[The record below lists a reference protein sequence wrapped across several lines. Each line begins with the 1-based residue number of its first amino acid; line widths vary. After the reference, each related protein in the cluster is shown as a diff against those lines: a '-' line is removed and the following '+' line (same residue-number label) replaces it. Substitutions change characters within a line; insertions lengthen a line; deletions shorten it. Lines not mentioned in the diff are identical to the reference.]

1 MKDRGEDLRQ
11 LEHVLPLAFAFLLP
25 YVDYGLILLLSL
37 FSFFYA
43 AFISPHWIR
52 VTTRDSEREAGFSPG
67 KLYYA
72 FGILM
77 LLLLFRERLHV
88 AAAVWAVLAVG
99 DAVSNLVGRRWPWI
113 PLPYN
118 REKSLTGSIG
128 FFLAAAAGSWTLLVW
143 NLPEDDGSSSVTL
156 AACCLF
162 GSLVCALAESLP
174 NLVDDN
180 LVIVVAGAG
189 IFPLLL
195 GVPDLIPGLAAPWSH
210 AVGVNLLLAGLS
222 LMVGWISW
230 RGAAAGVVLG
240 IGVFLSAGPP
250 GYAVLCL
257 FFFLGG
263 LSTRLGR
270 KRKEA
275 LGVAEENLGRRGLA
289 NVLSKGLV
297 AGILALLFFW
307 TDSTVARVAYAGAL
321 AAAAWDTVSTEIGQ
335 WLGRAPRDLR
345 SFNPVPVGTPGAVS
359 VAGTLSGLV
368 AALAVSSVPVVWN
381 WVPGSALPAMVAGAL
396 AGNGIESWLA
406 GAGRDAPGR
415 HQVLNLYNTLAGAWA
430 SGGIWILFCS
440 PATP

>member
-1 MKDRGEDLRQ
+1 MRDKGEDLRQ

-37 FSFFYA
+37 GSFFYA
-43 AFISPHWIR
+43 AFISPRWIR
-52 VTTRDSEREAGFSPG
+52 VTTRDSEREAGFSAG

-99 DAVSNLVGRRWPWI
+99 DAVSNLVGRRWPWF

-118 REKSLTGSIG
+118 REKSLGGSIG
-128 FFLAAAAGSWTLLVW
+128 FFLAASVGSWTLLVW
-143 NLPEDDGSSSVTL
+143 NLPQSDACSRLTL

-180 LVIVVAGAG
+180 LVIVVVGAG

-195 GVPDLIPGLAAPWSH
+195 GVPDLVPELAAPWSH
-210 AVGVNLLLAGLS
+210 AMGINFLLAGLAV
-222 LMVGWISW
+222 MVGWISW

-240 IGVFLSAGPP
+240 IGVFLSTGPA

-263 LSTRLGR
+263 LSTWLGR
-270 KRKEA
+270 GRKQA
-275 LGVAEENLGRRGLA
+275 LGVAEANLGRRGVA
-289 NVLSKGLV
+289 NVVSKGLV
-297 AGILALLFFW
+297 AGILAVLLFW
-307 TDSTVARVAYAGAL
+307 TDATVARVAYLGAL
-321 AAAAWDTVSTEIGQ
+321 AAATLDTVATEIGQ

-345 SFNPVPVGTPGAVS
+345 SFKPVPVGTPGAVS
-359 VAGTLSGLV
+359 LAGTLAGLV
-368 AALAVSSVPVVWN
+368 AALAVSSVPVLWN
-381 WVPGSALPAMVAGAL
+381 WVPVSALPAMVAGAVV
-396 AGNGIESWLA
+396 GNGVESWLA
-406 GAGRDAPGR
+406 GARRDAPGR
-415 HQVLNLYNTLAGAWA
+415 HQVLNLYNTLAGAFA
-430 SGGIWILFCS
+430 GGGIWVVLFS